1 MVETFSYFRLRGILT
16 THFFSFLLLPLYYCS
31 GIQGL
36 YATQSTFI
44 TLEIGRC
51 RSSRGRISKRC
62 VTQAVQDDTNE
73 RSFIVSA
80 DADGEVVTEHCEY
93 VLDQANPQF

>member
-1 MVETFSYFRLRGILT
+1 MGFKAVRAARV
-16 THFFSFLLLPLYYCS
+16 PLEL
-31 GIQGL
+31 GK
-36 YATQSTFI
+36 
-44 TLEIGRC
+44 LEGEEVV
-51 RSSRGRISKRC
+51 GRISKRC

-93 VLDQANPQF
+93 VWIKLISINCRHIGNLPRIISYNCF

>member
-1 MVETFSYFRLRGILT
+1 MQPRV
-16 THFFSFLLLPLYYCS
+16 PLEL
-31 GIQGL
+31 GK
-36 YATQSTFI
+36 
-44 TLEIGRC
+44 LEGEEVV
-51 RSSRGRISKRC
+51 GRISKRC

-93 VLDQANPQF
+93 VWIKLSNKLCVKWSLFDDSHTL

>member
-1 MVETFSYFRLRGILT
+1 MGFKGLKPRV
-16 THFFSFLLLPLYYCS
+16 PLEL
-31 GIQGL
+31 GK
-36 YATQSTFI
+36 
-44 TLEIGRC
+44 LEGEEVV
-51 RSSRGRISKRC
+51 GRISKRC

-93 VLDQANPQF
+93 VWIKLLGGEDENNVQFFK

>member
-1 MVETFSYFRLRGILT
+1 MGFKAVRAARV
-16 THFFSFLLLPLYYCS
+16 PLEL
-31 GIQGL
+31 GK
-36 YATQSTFI
+36 
-44 TLEIGRC
+44 LEGEEVV
-51 RSSRGRISKRC
+51 GRISKRC

-93 VLDQANPQF
+93 VWIKLLGGEDENNVQFFK

>member
-1 MVETFSYFRLRGILT
+1 MGFKAVRAARV
-16 THFFSFLLLPLYYCS
+16 PLEL
-31 GIQGL
+31 GK
-36 YATQSTFI
+36 
-44 TLEIGRC
+44 LEGEEVV
-51 RSSRGRISKRC
+51 GRISKRC

-93 VLDQANPQF
+93 VWIKLLGGEDENNVQFF

>member
-1 MVETFSYFRLRGILT
+1 MGFKGCMQPRV
-16 THFFSFLLLPLYYCS
+16 PLEL
-31 GIQGL
+31 GK
-36 YATQSTFI
+36 
-44 TLEIGRC
+44 LEGEEVV
-51 RSSRGRISKRC
+51 GRISKRC

-93 VLDQANPQF
+93 VWIKLLGGEDENNVQFFK

>member
-1 MVETFSYFRLRGILT
+1 MHT
-16 THFFSFLLLPLYYCS
+16 TLESHY
-31 GIQGL
+31 GIQGS

-44 TLEIGRC
+44 TREIGRC

-73 RSFIVSA
+73 RSLLISA

-93 VLDQANPQF
+93 VWIKLLGGEDENNVQFFK